1 VTGPARARHR
11 LTRAAA
17 FPLLLA
23 VVMFA
28 LLWLTGNSWFL
39 LLAGAAIGVFGLGA
53 TSRAQI
59 NDLTVSARHEPRV
72 AVGDELAAVLAV
84 SNKGGRTTS
93 PVSLVLCTEGLADV
107 TVYVGPLWPGESADI
122 PIARTALRRGVVELT
137 RVEMTSSP
145 SLGLV
150 RAHLQ
155 REFPE
160 HVTIHPEQRRADEA
174 VRTRRLADD
183 GQGDPVRGPGPDP
196 LGVREWRHGD
206 DHRHVHW
213 RSTARHG
220 RLVVLERGDTP
231 ASALRLALVGPDGLA
246 DFEAALATAAATCD
260 RAMRSGRSVTV
271 AAWLTDGPTVAL
283 VGSRLELLD
292 WWSALAEV
300 ALPDPKVFARSA
312 TAIFG
317 RGQLVVAGPFAA
329 LDSWFPSA
337 CEASAPLNLRRLDV
351 DP

>member
-1 VTGPARARHR
+1 VALA
-11 LTRAAA
+11 
-17 FPLLLA
+17 LL
-23 VVMFA
+23 MFT

-59 NDLTVSARHEPRV
+59 NDLTLHARHEPRV
-72 AVGDELAAVLAV
+72 AVGDELVGVLAV
-84 SNKGGRTTS
+84 SNSGSRTTS
-93 PVSLVLCTEGLADV
+93 PVSLVVRTGGLADV
-107 TVYVGPLWPGESADI
+107 TVYVGPLWPGESADV
-122 PIARTALRRGVVELT
+122 PIARTALLRGVVELT

-150 RAHLQ
+150 RARLE

-183 GQGDPVRGPGPDP
+183 VEGDSVRGPGPDP

-206 DHRHVHW
+206 NYRHVHW

-231 ASALRLALVGPDGLA
+231 VSALQLAMVGPDGLA
-246 DFEAALATAAATCD
+246 DFEEALATAAATCD

-271 AAWLTDGPTVAL
+271 AAWLAGGPTVAL

-292 WWSALAEV
+292 WWSALTQV
-300 ALPDPKVFARSA
+300 ALPDPRAFARSA

-317 RGQLVVAGPFAA
+317 TGELAVAGPLAA
-329 LDSWFPSA
+329 LDSWFPLA
-337 CEASAPLNLRRLDV
+337 RDASVPLTLRRLDV

>member
-1 VTGPARARHR
+1 VSKPSRARHR

-17 FPLLLA
+17 VPLVLA
-23 VVMFA
+23 VLMFA

-59 NDLTVSARHEPRV
+59 NDLTLKARHEPRV
-72 AVGDELAAVLAV
+72 AVGDELEAVLAV
-84 SNKGGRTTS
+84 VNAGQRATS
-93 PVSLVLCTEGLADV
+93 PVSVLLHTEGLADV
-107 TVYVGPLWPGESADI
+107 TVYVGPLWPGESAAV
-122 PIARTALRRGVVELT
+122 PIRRSALRRGVAELT

-150 RAHLQ
+150 RASLH

-160 HVTIHPEQRRADEA
+160 HVTIHPEQREADEKA
-174 VRTRRLADD
+174 RTRRLAENAE
-183 GQGDPVRGPGPDP
+183 GDAVRGPGSDP

-220 RLVVLERGDTP
+220 RLVVLERGETP
-231 ASALRLALVGPDGLA
+231 LSELRLALVGPVVA
-246 DFEAALATAAATCD
+246 QDFESALATAAATCD
-260 RAMRSGRSVTV
+260 GALRSGRLVTV
-271 AAWLTDGPTVAL
+271 AAWLPGGPAVAL
-283 VGSRLELLD
+283 VGSRLALLD
-292 WWSALAEV
+292 WWSALGDV
-300 ALPDPKVFARSA
+300 VLPDARAFARSA
-312 TAIFG
+312 TATFG
-317 RGQLVVAGPFAA
+317 RGDLVVAGPAAA

-337 CEASAPLNLRRLDV
+337 RDACAPVNLRRLEV
-351 DP
+351 AP

>member
-1 VTGPARARHR
+1 MSKPARARHR

-17 FPLLLA
+17 VPLLLA
-23 VVMFA
+23 VLMFA

-59 NDLTVSARHEPRV
+59 NELTMSTHHEQRV
-72 AVGDELAAVLAV
+72 AVGEELEATFLV
-84 SNKGGRTTS
+84 SNPGRHTTS
-93 PVSLVLCTEGLADV
+93 PVSLVVHTDGLADV
-107 TVYVGPLWPGESADI
+107 TVYVGPLWPGESASV
-122 PIARTALRRGVVELT
+122 PIARTALLRGVVELT

-160 HVTIHPEQRRADEA
+160 HVTIHPEQREADEA
-174 VRTRRLADD
+174 VRTRRLADEAD
-183 GQGDPVRGPGPDP
+183 GDSVRGPGPDP

-220 RLVVLERGDTP
+220 RLVVLERGETP
-231 ASALRLALVGPDGLA
+231 ASVLRLAMVGPDGLT
-246 DFEAALATAAATCD
+246 DFEDALATAAATCD

-300 ALPDPKVFARSA
+300 VLPDARHFARTA
-312 TAIFG
+312 IAIFG
-317 RGQLVVAGPFAA
+317 RGDLVVAGPATV

-337 CEASAPLNLRRLDV
+337 RDACAPLILRRLEV
-351 DP
+351 AP